1 MNIFI
6 KESQHDSQW
15 LEKALKNEY
24 GSALKDIYCN
34 MQGEVK
40 SCRFVIL
47 HKKTNQKV
55 SRTDI
60 KKIDDL
66 TASFEKSVKAKARRI
81 LSAKGISKMDISCVT
96 RAEKGDD
103 MKMICQIKW
112 R

>member
-15 LEKALKNEY
+15 LERALN
-24 GSALKDIYCN
+24 
-34 MQGEVK
+34 
-40 SCRFVIL
+40 
-47 HKKTNQKV
+47 
-55 SRTDI
+55 RTDI

-66 TASFEKSVKAKARRI
+66 AASFEKSVKAKARNI
-81 LSAKGISKMDISCVT
+81 LSSKGISKMDISCVT
-96 RAEKGDD
+96 KAEKGDD